1 MKNVKFFL
9 MSWLCI
15 HVCLFFPLQSQ
26 AEEQIE
32 PDQKI
37 NEVNVQ
43 EENKESQ
50 EPPEQVETKQDEE
63 KQKEEKQ
70 KEEKQKEAEQ
80 QEVAN
85 KQLSERKIETEQ
97 GIITINKPEL
107 KVGEEVRIAVEPNG
121 KNIQSMKGILQLQKT
136 GEQYA
141 QERMLSFEY
150 DEETKSWVANYKAG
164 DFDLQGDWNLQLVQS
179 YKENEK
185 EELVK
190 NEVKVPLIRIK
201 NETPTIDK
209 ELPKLQKVT
218 IDEVKEN
225 LVERKQGDSIHL
237 RVKASD
243 IESVVK
249 EVRVTLKGKENKE
262 LSFLLDYNKHD
273 MDWQKVFEITE
284 ALPAGPYELLVEIID
299 AAGNKLV
306 EESEYTISVLVPK
319 NEDDKKIEEKEKEE
333 KLDNKLENEL
343 EDKKENELEDKKENE
358 KQEDSKVK
366 NPLPE
371 ENLPVVQ
378 IPKQDEI
385 VNKFIKEPLKEKEEF
400 TYVIKEPF
408 EDNKEVHKGK
418 DQKEKN
424 NKQVASKKKEQK
436 EEPKD
441 KKEEKGEQGVQASD
455 VFTIMSGL
463 FVLFLVL
470 KSNKEWG

>member
-32 PDQKI
+32 SDQKI

-50 EPPEQVETKQDEE
+50 ESSEQVETKQDEE
-63 KQKEEKQ
+63 KQKEAEQ
-70 KEEKQKEAEQ
+70 QEVEQ

-85 KQLSERKIETEQ
+85 KQLNERKIETEQ
-97 GIITINKPEL
+97 GIITVNKPEL

-121 KNIQSMKGILQLQKT
+121 KNIQSMKGILQLQKN

-141 QERMLSFEY
+141 QERILSFEY

-164 DFDLQGDWNLQLVQS
+164 NFDLQGDWNLQLVQS

-185 EELVK
+185 EEIVK

-225 LVERKQGDSIHL
+225 LVERKQGDSIHI

-306 EESEYTISVLVPK
+306 EESEYTISVLAPK
-319 NEDDKKIEEKEKEE
+319 NEEDKKIEEKEKEE

-343 EDKKENELEDKKENE
+343 EDKKENE
-358 KQEDSKVK
+358 KQEDLKIK
-366 NPLPE
+366 NPLLE
-371 ENLPVVQ
+371 EKLPVVQ
-378 IPKQDEI
+378 IPKQDEK
-385 VNKFIKEPLKEKEEF
+385 VNKFIKEPLKEKEKF

-408 EDNKEVHKGK
+408 EDNKEVHKAK

-424 NKQVASKKKEQK
+424 NKQVVSKKKEQK
-436 EEPKD
+436 EETKD
-441 KKEEKGEQGVQASD
+441 KEEEKGEQGVQASD

>member
-32 PDQKI
+32 SDQKI

-50 EPPEQVETKQDEE
+50 ESSEQVETKQD
-63 KQKEEKQ
+63 
-70 KEEKQKEAEQ
+70 EEKQKEAEQ

-85 KQLSERKIETEQ
+85 KQLNERKIETEQ
-97 GIITINKPEL
+97 GIITVNKPEL

-121 KNIQSMKGILQLQKT
+121 KNIQSMKGILQLQKN

-141 QERMLSFEY
+141 QERILSFEY

-164 DFDLQGDWNLQLVQS
+164 NFDLQGDWNLQLVQS

-185 EELVK
+185 EEIVK

-225 LVERKQGDSIHL
+225 LVERKQGDSIHI

-273 MDWQKVFEITE
+273 MDWEKVFEITE

-306 EESEYTISVLVPK
+306 EESEYIISILAPK
-319 NEDDKKIEEKEKEE
+319 NEDDKKIEEKEKEKE
-333 KLDNKLENEL
+333 DKLDNKL
-343 EDKKENELEDKKENE
+343 ENELEDKKENE

-371 ENLPVVQ
+371 EKLPVVQ

-385 VNKFIKEPLKEKEEF
+385 VNKLIQEPLKEKEEF

-408 EDNKEVHKGK
+408 EDNKEVHKAK
-418 DQKEKN
+418 DRKEKN

-455 VFTIMSGL
+455 LFTIMSGL

>member
-32 PDQKI
+32 SDQKI

-50 EPPEQVETKQDEE
+50 ESSEQVETKQD
-63 KQKEEKQ
+63 
-70 KEEKQKEAEQ
+70 EEKQKEAEQ

-85 KQLSERKIETEQ
+85 KQLNERKIETEQ
-97 GIITINKPEL
+97 GIITVNKPEL

-121 KNIQSMKGILQLQKT
+121 KNIQSMKGILQLQKN

-141 QERMLSFEY
+141 QERILSFEY

-164 DFDLQGDWNLQLVQS
+164 NFDLQGDWNLQLVQS

-185 EELVK
+185 EEIVK

-225 LVERKQGDSIHL
+225 LVERKQGDSIHI

-306 EESEYTISVLVPK
+306 EESEYTISVLAPK

-343 EDKKENELEDKKENE
+343 EDKKENE
-358 KQEDSKVK
+358 KQEDLKIK
-366 NPLPE
+366 NPLLE
-371 ENLPVVQ
+371 EKLPVVQ
-378 IPKQDEI
+378 IPKQDEK
-385 VNKFIKEPLKEKEEF
+385 VNKFIKEPLKEKEKF

-408 EDNKEVHKGK
+408 EDNKEVHKAK

-424 NKQVASKKKEQK
+424 NKQVVSKKKEQK
-436 EEPKD
+436 EETKD
-441 KKEEKGEQGVQASD
+441 KEEEKGEQGVQASD

>member
-1 MKNVKFFL
+1 

-32 PDQKI
+32 SDQKI

-50 EPPEQVETKQDEE
+50 ESSEQVETKQD
-63 KQKEEKQ
+63 
-70 KEEKQKEAEQ
+70 EEKQKEAEQ

-85 KQLSERKIETEQ
+85 KQLNERKIETEQ
-97 GIITINKPEL
+97 GIITVNKPEL

-121 KNIQSMKGILQLQKT
+121 KNIQSMKGILQLQKN

-141 QERMLSFEY
+141 QERILSFEY

-164 DFDLQGDWNLQLVQS
+164 NFDLQGDWNLQLVQS

-185 EELVK
+185 EEIVK

-225 LVERKQGDSIHL
+225 LVERKQGDSIHI

-306 EESEYTISVLVPK
+306 EESEYTISVLAPK
-319 NEDDKKIEEKEKEE
+319 NEDDKKIEEKEKED

-343 EDKKENELEDKKENE
+343 EDKKENE
-358 KQEDSKVK
+358 KQEDLKIK

-371 ENLPVVQ
+371 EKLPVVQ
-378 IPKQDEI
+378 IPKQDEK

-408 EDNKEVHKGK
+408 EDNKEIHKAK

-424 NKQVASKKKEQK
+424 NKQVVSKKKEQK
-436 EEPKD
+436 EETKD
-441 KKEEKGEQGVQASD
+441 KEEEKGEQGVQASD

>member
-32 PDQKI
+32 SDQKI

-50 EPPEQVETKQDEE
+50 ESSEQVETKQDEE
-63 KQKEEKQ
+63 KQKE
-70 KEEKQKEAEQ
+70 AEQ
-80 QEVAN
+80 QEVVN
-85 KQLSERKIETEQ
+85 KQLNERKIETEQ
-97 GIITINKPEL
+97 GIITVNKPEL

-121 KNIQSMKGILQLQKT
+121 KNIESMKGILQLQKN

-141 QERMLSFEY
+141 QERILSFEY
-150 DEETKSWVANYKAG
+150 DEETKSWVANYKAE

-185 EELVK
+185 EEIVK

-201 NETPTIDK
+201 NETPAIDK

-218 IDEVKEN
+218 IDEVKED
-225 LVERKQGDSIHL
+225 LVERKQGDSIHI

-273 MDWQKVFEITE
+273 MDWEKVFEITE

-306 EESEYTISVLVPK
+306 EESEYTISVLAPK
-319 NEDDKKIEEKEKEE
+319 NEDDKKIEEKEKEKEKEE

-343 EDKKENELEDKKENE
+343 EDKKENE
-358 KQEDSKVK
+358 KQEDLKIK
-366 NPLPE
+366 NPLLE
-371 ENLPVVQ
+371 EKLPVVQ
-378 IPKQDEI
+378 IPKQDEK

-408 EDNKEVHKGK
+408 EDNKEVHKAK
-418 DQKEKN
+418 DQKEKS
-424 NKQVASKKKEQK
+424 NKQVDVSKKKEQK
-436 EEPKD
+436 EETKD
-441 KKEEKGEQGVQASD
+441 KEEEKGEQGVQASD

>member
-50 EPPEQVETKQDEE
+50 KSSEQVETKQDEE
-63 KQKEEKQ
+63 KQKE
-70 KEEKQKEAEQ
+70 AEQ
-80 QEVAN
+80 QEVVN
-85 KQLSERKIETEQ
+85 KQLNERKIETEQ
-97 GIITINKPEL
+97 GIITVNKPEL

-121 KNIQSMKGILQLQKT
+121 KDIQSMKGILQLQKN

-141 QERMLSFEY
+141 QERILSFEY

-185 EELVK
+185 EEIVK

-225 LVERKQGDSIHL
+225 LVERKQGDSIHI

-306 EESEYTISVLVPK
+306 EESEYTISVLAPK
-319 NEDDKKIEEKEKEE
+319 NEDDKKIAEKEKED

-343 EDKKENELEDKKENE
+343 EDKKENE
-358 KQEDSKVK
+358 KQEDLKVK
-366 NPLPE
+366 NPRPE
-371 ENLPVVQ
+371 EKLPVVQ
-378 IPKQDEI
+378 IPKQDEK

-408 EDNKEVHKGK
+408 EDNKEVHKAK

-455 VFTIMSGL
+455 LFTIMSGL

>member
-63 KQKEEKQ
+63 KP
-70 KEEKQKEAEQ
+70 KEAEQ
-80 QEVAN
+80 QEVVN
-85 KQLSERKIETEQ
+85 KQLGERKIETEQ
-97 GIITINKPEL
+97 GIITVNKPEL

-121 KNIQSMKGILQLQKT
+121 KNIQSMKGILQLQKN

-185 EELVK
+185 EELIK
-190 NEVKVPLIRIK
+190 NELKVPLIRIK

-209 ELPKLQKVT
+209 ELPKLQEVT

-225 LVERKQGDSIHL
+225 LVERKQGDSIHI

-243 IESVVK
+243 IESAVK

-284 ALPAGPYELLVEIID
+284 ELPAGPYELHVEIID

-306 EESEYTISVLVPK
+306 EESEYTISILAPK
-319 NEDDKKIEEKEKEE
+319 NEDDKKIEEKEKED

-343 EDKKENELEDKKENE
+343 EDKKENE
-358 KQEDSKVK
+358 KQEDLKVK

-371 ENLPVVQ
+371 EKLPVVQ
-378 IPKQDEI
+378 IPKQDEK

-408 EDNKEVHKGK
+408 EDNKEVHKAK

-436 EEPKD
+436 EESKD

>member
-1 MKNVKFFL
+1 
-9 MSWLCI
+9 
-15 HVCLFFPLQSQ
+15 VCLFFPLQSQ

-63 KQKEEKQ
+63 KP
-70 KEEKQKEAEQ
+70 KEAEQ
-80 QEVAN
+80 QEVVN
-85 KQLSERKIETEQ
+85 KQLGERKIETEQ
-97 GIITINKPEL
+97 GIITVNKPEL

-121 KNIQSMKGILQLQKT
+121 KNIQSMKGILQLQKN

-185 EELVK
+185 EELIK
-190 NEVKVPLIRIK
+190 NELKVPLIRIK

-209 ELPKLQKVT
+209 ELPKLQEVT

-225 LVERKQGDSIHL
+225 LVERKQGDSIHI

-243 IESVVK
+243 IESAVK

-284 ALPAGPYELLVEIID
+284 ELPAGPYELHVEIID

-306 EESEYTISVLVPK
+306 EESEYTISILAPK
-319 NEDDKKIEEKEKEE
+319 NEDDKKIEEKEKED

-343 EDKKENELEDKKENE
+343 EDKKENE
-358 KQEDSKVK
+358 KQEDLKVK

-371 ENLPVVQ
+371 EKLPVVQ
-378 IPKQDEI
+378 IPKKDEK

-408 EDNKEVHKGK
+408 EDNKEVHKAK

-436 EEPKD
+436 EESKD

>member
-50 EPPEQVETKQDEE
+50 ESSEQVETKQDEE
-63 KQKEEKQ
+63 KQKE
-70 KEEKQKEAEQ
+70 AEQ
-80 QEVAN
+80 EVVVN
-85 KQLSERKIETEQ
+85 KQLNERKIETEQ
-97 GIITINKPEL
+97 GIITVNKPEL
-107 KVGEEVRIAVEPNG
+107 KVGEEMRIAVEPNG
-121 KNIQSMKGILQLQKT
+121 KNIQSMKGILQLQKN

-141 QERMLSFEY
+141 QERILSFEY

-185 EELVK
+185 EEIVK

-225 LVERKQGDSIHL
+225 LVERKQGDSIHI

-306 EESEYTISVLVPK
+306 EESEYTISVLAPK
-319 NEDDKKIEEKEKEE
+319 NEDDKKIEEKEKEKEE

-343 EDKKENELEDKKENE
+343 EDKKENE
-358 KQEDSKVK
+358 KQEDLKIK

-371 ENLPVVQ
+371 EKLPVVQ
-378 IPKQDEI
+378 IPKQDEK

-408 EDNKEVHKGK
+408 EDNKEVHKAK

-424 NKQVASKKKEQK
+424 NKQVVSKKKEQK
-436 EEPKD
+436 EETKD
-441 KKEEKGEQGVQASD
+441 KEEEKGEQGVQASD

>member
-32 PDQKI
+32 SDQKI

-50 EPPEQVETKQDEE
+50 ESSEQVETKQD
-63 KQKEEKQ
+63 
-70 KEEKQKEAEQ
+70 EEKQKEAEQ

-85 KQLSERKIETEQ
+85 KQLNERKIETEQ
-97 GIITINKPEL
+97 GIITVNKPEL

-121 KNIQSMKGILQLQKT
+121 KNIQSMKGILQLQKN

-141 QERMLSFEY
+141 QERILSFEY

-164 DFDLQGDWNLQLVQS
+164 NFDLQGDWNLQLVQS

-185 EELVK
+185 EEIVK

-209 ELPKLQKVT
+209 ELPKLQKVI

-225 LVERKQGDSIHL
+225 LVERKQGDSIHI

-306 EESEYTISVLVPK
+306 EESEYTISVLAPK

-343 EDKKENELEDKKENE
+343 EDKKENE
-358 KQEDSKVK
+358 KQEDLKVK
-366 NPLPE
+366 NPLLE
-371 ENLPVVQ
+371 EKLPVVQ
-378 IPKQDEI
+378 IPKQDEK
-385 VNKFIKEPLKEKEEF
+385 VNKFIKEPLKEKF

-408 EDNKEVHKGK
+408 EDNKEVHKAK

-424 NKQVASKKKEQK
+424 NKQVVSKKKEQK
-436 EEPKD
+436 EETKD
-441 KKEEKGEQGVQASD
+441 KEEEKGEQGVQASD

>member
-9 MSWLCI
+9 MTWLCI

-97 GIITINKPEL
+97 GIITVNKPEL

-121 KNIQSMKGILQLQKT
+121 KNIQSMKGILQLQKN

-141 QERMLSFEY
+141 QERILSFEY

-164 DFDLQGDWNLQLVQS
+164 NFDLQGDWNLQLVQS

-185 EELVK
+185 EEIVK

-225 LVERKQGDSIHL
+225 LVERKQGDSIHI

-284 ALPAGPYELLVEIID
+284 ALTAGPYELLVEIID

-306 EESEYTISVLVPK
+306 EESEYTISVLAPK
-319 NEDDKKIEEKEKEE
+319 NEDDKKIEEKEE

-343 EDKKENELEDKKENE
+343 EDKKENE
-358 KQEDSKVK
+358 KQEDLKIK
-366 NPLPE
+366 NPLLE
-371 ENLPVVQ
+371 EKLPVVQ
-378 IPKQDEI
+378 IPKQDEK
-385 VNKFIKEPLKEKEEF
+385 VNKFIKEPLKEKEKF

-408 EDNKEVHKGK
+408 EDNKEVHKAK

-424 NKQVASKKKEQK
+424 NKQVVSKKKEQK
-436 EEPKD
+436 EETKD
-441 KKEEKGEQGVQASD
+441 KEEEKGEQGVQASD

>member
-63 KQKEEKQ
+63 KPKET
-70 KEEKQKEAEQ
+70 EQ

-85 KQLSERKIETEQ
+85 KQLSEKKIETEQ
-97 GIITINKPEL
+97 GIITVNKPEL

-121 KNIQSMKGILQLQKT
+121 KNIQSMKGILQLQKN

-185 EELVK
+185 EELIK

-225 LVERKQGDSIHL
+225 LVERKQGDSIHI

-306 EESEYTISVLVPK
+306 EESEYTISVLAPK
-319 NEDDKKIEEKEKEE
+319 NEDDKKIEEKEE

-408 EDNKEVHKGK
+408 EDNKEVHKAK
-418 DQKEKN
+418 DRKEKN

>member
-32 PDQKI
+32 SDQKI

-50 EPPEQVETKQDEE
+50 ESSEQVETKQD
-63 KQKEEKQ
+63 K
-70 KEEKQKEAEQ
+70 EKQKEAEQ

-85 KQLSERKIETEQ
+85 KQLNERKIETEQ
-97 GIITINKPEL
+97 GIITVNKPEL

-121 KNIQSMKGILQLQKT
+121 KNIQSMKGILQLQKN

-141 QERMLSFEY
+141 QERILSFEY

-164 DFDLQGDWNLQLVQS
+164 NFDLQGDWNLQLVQS

-185 EELVK
+185 EEIVK

-225 LVERKQGDSIHL
+225 LVERKQGDSIHI

-262 LSFLLDYNKHD
+262 LSFLLDYNKRD

-306 EESEYTISVLVPK
+306 EESEYTISVLAPK

-333 KLDNKLENEL
+333 KLDNKLENKL
-343 EDKKENELEDKKENE
+343 ENELEDKKENE
-358 KQEDSKVK
+358 KQEDLKIK
-366 NPLPE
+366 NPLLE
-371 ENLPVVQ
+371 EKLPVVQ
-378 IPKQDEI
+378 IPKQDEK
-385 VNKFIKEPLKEKEEF
+385 VNKFIKEPLKEKEKF

-408 EDNKEVHKGK
+408 EDNKEVHKAK

-424 NKQVASKKKEQK
+424 NKQVVSKKKEQK
-436 EEPKD
+436 EETKD
-441 KKEEKGEQGVQASD
+441 KEEEKGEQGVQASD

>member
-1 MKNVKFFL
+1 

-32 PDQKI
+32 SDQKI

-50 EPPEQVETKQDEE
+50 ESSEQVETKQDEE
-63 KQKEEKQ
+63 KQKEVEQ
-70 KEEKQKEAEQ
+70 KEVKQQEVEQ
-80 QEVAN
+80 QEVVN
-85 KQLSERKIETEQ
+85 KQLGERKIETEQ
-97 GIITINKPEL
+97 GIVTVDKPEL

-121 KNIQSMKGILQLQKT
+121 KNIQSMKGILQLQKN

-141 QERMLSFEY
+141 QERILSFEY

-185 EELVK
+185 EEIVK

-225 LVERKQGDSIHL
+225 LVERKQGDSIHI

-306 EESEYTISVLVPK
+306 EESEYTISVLAPK

-343 EDKKENELEDKKENE
+343 EDKKENE
-358 KQEDSKVK
+358 KQEDLKIK
-366 NPLPE
+366 NPLLE
-371 ENLPVVQ
+371 EKLPVVQ
-378 IPKQDEI
+378 IPKQDEK

-408 EDNKEVHKGK
+408 EDNKEVHKAK

-424 NKQVASKKKEQK
+424 NKQVVSKKKEQK
-436 EEPKD
+436 EETKD
-441 KKEEKGEQGVQASD
+441 KEEEKGEQGVQASD